1 MIMVEHCTWYIA
13 RWGTNSV
20 ITTVF
25 LNDLKYNFVIF
36 AWNVSKF
43 MVIKFSIYIDLLFL
57 YI

>member
-1 MIMVEHCTWYIA
+1 MVEHRTWYIA
-13 RWGTNSV
+13 RWRKSV

-43 MVIKFSIYIDLLFL
+43 MVIKFSIYIDLLFS

>member
-1 MIMVEHCTWYIA
+1 MIMVEHRTWYIA
-13 RWGTNSV
+13 RWRKSV

-43 MVIKFSIYIDLLFL
+43 MVIKFSIYIDLLFS